1 MAEFE
6 RITNETQQS
15 SYMSEQSAWQS
26 NPFGNWFTMFQSSQN
41 QYLRKEL
48 TALRGLATGRMDWDK
63 AMKTLFIYH
72 FLLPMFFQFVS
83 DGFRWDK
90 DAQLRAAALG
100 SLNGAF
106 VLGKVME
113 RMVDWAIT
121 GTLNYKL
128 GIRELLPPVS
138 VLENGAK
145 FAYDSWK
152 YYRDDISLED
162 YMEALQG
169 GIRTAG
175 EATGLPLKYPMDVA
189 KANGDYLD
197 EGEYGKAALLWLGW
211 SPYALR
217 DLAE

>member
-1 MAEFE
+1 M
-6 RITNETQQS
+6 
-15 SYMSEQSAWQS
+15 
-26 NPFGNWFTMFQSSQN
+26 
-41 QYLRKEL
+41 
-48 TALRGLATGRMDWDK
+48 RGLATGRMDWDK

-189 KANGDYLD
+189 KASGDYLD
-197 EGEYGKAALLWLGW
+197 EGEYGKASLLWLGW

-217 DLAE
+217 DLEE